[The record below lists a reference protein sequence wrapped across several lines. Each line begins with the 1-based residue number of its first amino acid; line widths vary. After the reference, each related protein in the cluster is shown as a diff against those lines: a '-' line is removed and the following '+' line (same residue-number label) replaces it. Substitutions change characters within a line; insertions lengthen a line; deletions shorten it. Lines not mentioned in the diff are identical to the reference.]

1 MANPRKFSEKI
12 ALHHQKQAEET
23 AAFEEIMRE
32 VSNATKEKPVTNGS
46 EEVVPNQNQLARGR
60 SVGYR
65 ERGRSVGSVGP
76 MRSEKRSA
84 DKSPYSSGPYLSPPP
99 SDTSW
104 RRTHSDSALH
114 HSVSQTSSTESL
126 AHLHSPGSQRRT
138 LIDNQQYDKN
148 RYLST
153 SPDKRPRSCCDVPRV
168 PGINVFTT
176 QQEPGVVQ
184 IPIGNNTGSLPDLT
198 NLLTQFSPPI
208 HVPLDQDEQYNLSSP
223 YNSNSPLTDGCSPQG
238 SQGSQGTPSQSP
250 SILSPVSINSR
261 TPPTRFSFTSS
272 PPPDSPNQT
281 TVITCDIVL
290 PNHLNVP
297 YLMNDR
303 FQHICKGFN
312 VDNSLGNGNSG
323 ENCNSTI
330 EMRMLEQNSNMNCG
344 TVQMNNLN
352 MSQTLMYQTIP
363 LSSRQQQTQQSCST
377 DGQTEINSS
386 HLNIGNSQLNNLNS
400 LGSYRNQQSN
410 RPSPQ
415 SSPGLTIQYGSSS
428 PLCSSPQSPS
438 SPSNSS
444 VSSNLHK
451 HFEDFS
457 MEVQDWNQLI
467 QTLKESNSTAWMT
480 TQLQHDSPRPAVM
493 DYIGSPS
500 NHTYLT
506 QPDDEVNGKINT
518 DLDYSNTSPLQ
529 SLQYP
534 NQNHTTPINTLSTKI
549 SQPVPHIILT
559 DFSYED
565 HPLNNGNDF
574 IKDLNSTTSFDAN
587 YFPIEDNMRQGIVD
601 QIHLER
607 LDPLD
612 QLDYLPMY
620 SDSNIDAVTNND
632 HF

>member
-223 YNSNSPLTDGCSPQG
+223 YNSN
-238 SQGSQGTPSQSP
+238 
-250 SILSPVSINSR
+250 
-261 TPPTRFSFTSS
+261 
-272 PPPDSPNQT
+272 
-281 TVITCDIVL
+281 
-290 PNHLNVP
+290 NHLNVP

-457 MEVQDWNQLI
+457 M
-467 QTLKESNSTAWMT
+467 
-480 TQLQHDSPRPAVM
+480 HDSPRPAVM